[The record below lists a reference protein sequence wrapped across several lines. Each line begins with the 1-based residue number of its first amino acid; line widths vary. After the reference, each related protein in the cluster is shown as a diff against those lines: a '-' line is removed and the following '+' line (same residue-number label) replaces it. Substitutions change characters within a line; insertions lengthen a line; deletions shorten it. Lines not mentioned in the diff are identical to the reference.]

1 MQTPRFMQRDAV
13 PLQSLYEH
21 NYWLFRLVL
30 PQPPADDDWYLLRAD
45 GRAPLY
51 LRCIGRHAYTS
62 EWLLGHFYPARQQRR
77 FAPDYRIRVYH
88 DARLAEAMIV
98 DAHNLPVRELRAA
111 KRAQNRA
118 LGEWLDYCRRHQ
130 YRLAEAATS
139 APLVDVA

>member
-1 MQTPRFMQRDAV
+1 MQNPRFMQRTET

-30 PQPPADDDWYLLRAD
+30 PQPPAGDDWYLLRAPA
-45 GRAPLY
+45 RAAVY
-51 LRCIGRHAYTS
+51 LRCTGRHAYTS

-88 DARLAEAMIV
+88 DARLAEAML
-98 DAHNLPVRELRAA
+98 DADLPVRQLRQA

-118 LGEWLDYCRRHQ
+118 LAEWLDYCRRYQ
-130 YRLAEAATS
+130 YRLDGVAQT
-139 APLVDVA
+139 APLLDIA